1 MLSLLKSLTENKSVA
16 ILGFGREGRSTYKT
30 LVKSGTNADITILD
44 KFDFEDKKDFPVSI
58 ITGENYMDNLSRFD
72 LIFKSPGVVISADV
86 PREKITSQTEIF
98 LKKYKK

>member
-58 ITGENYMDNLSRFD
+58 ITGENYERKTIQKSRLRRNQKRRIRSLPHLLKRD
-72 LIFKSPGVVISADV
+72 IS
-86 PREKITSQTEIF
+86 
-98 LKKYKK
+98 